1 MKVEIKNDRIVCMD
15 DNGKLL
21 RLYTIMFRFKIWFID
36 LRAIIYAKIWWQKQ
50 KWGTVIWF
58 AKRTIQAMRGK
69 IGIVDS
75 REVYSKG
82 GFKYYQCEISQMPLN
97 KDADYSK
104 F

>member
-1 MKVEIKNDRIVCMD
+1 MKAEIKNDPVAYS
-15 DNGKLL
+15 KQL
-21 RLYTIMFRFKIWFID
+21 RFKMW
-36 LRAIIYAKIWWQKQ
+36 LYGLYAKILAKIWMQKH

-58 AKRTIQAMRGK
+58 AKRTIEAMRGK
-69 IGIVDS
+69 IGVIDS

-82 GFKYYQCEISQMPLN
+82 GFKYYQCEISKFPFN